1 MAGPRKGATMAN
13 GAMVSTSD
21 SATRPRAALGEMLK
35 NNEPA
40 SAKVMSVSPAV
51 EIRCTVARRL
61 KGEGPAVV
69 RREEDLDGLCNV
81 PHPVVSVMTSI
92 VLSYSTESPPF
103 L

>member
-13 GAMVSTSD
+13 GAMVRTND
-21 SATRPRAALGEMLK
+21 SATRPRAAFGEMLK

-61 KGEGPAVV
+61 KGEGRTIV
-69 RREEDLDGLCNV
+69 RREGDRDGFCKGR
-81 PHPVVSVMTSI
+81 HPVVSVTTSI
-92 VLSYSTESPPF
+92 VRGSSTGSP
-103 L
+103 